1 VSVPPENSSAGKS
14 REELEAELIELWSA
28 KLGNVP
34 VTRDDN
40 FFELGGDSLTAADL
54 LMDVYVKM
62 QVEVN
67 SWVLFMRPTVAELAD
82 AILHPEVTGV

>member
-1 VSVPPENSSAGKS
+1 MPVPSENSSTGKS
-14 REELEAELIELWSA
+14 REELEAQLIALWSA

-54 LMDVYVKM
+54 LLDVYVNLH
-62 QVEVN
+62 VEVN

-82 AILHPEVTGV
+82 AILHPETSGV

>member
-1 VSVPPENSSAGKS
+1 MSVLPES
-14 REELEAELIELWSA
+14 RTELEAELIALWSA

-54 LMDVYVKM
+54 LMDLYVKLR
-62 QVEVN
+62 VEVS

-82 AILHPEVTGV
+82 AILRPERLAQPD